1 MLDFGSCNKMTKK
14 AGIYDPYLDTLGG
27 GERYCLTVAEI
38 LLKNGYNVDI
48 FWSGDPNILQK
59 AQERFS
65 LNLKR
70 AKILPDIFEATP
82 HEIERIHDNN
92 FLLNLIHK
100 TDAKLKIK
108 EKILK
113 IFQKFNVTRKY
124 DLFFFLSDGSNPFL
138 FGKKNILHIQVPFLS
153 NSLEPQPIIDPLK
166 SLLFSKIICNSKFTS
181 KFIKKYFHKKIDI
194 LYPPVDIAKFN
205 NTEKKENII
214 LSVGRFDNILNAKK
228 QDCLIDAFSHLIK
241 KHRLTGWKLALAGG
255 SLQEASK
262 NTFLQLLFKK
272 ADGLPV
278 EFFINPN
285 FEELKKLYSVSK
297 IYWHAAGFQV
307 KQYLHPEE
315 TEHFGMTIVEAMAS
329 GLVPFGVNKGGIP
342 EIIDNKINGFLWKT
356 IKGLANKTFSLIK
369 NPKLFEQM
377 ALNSIQKSK
386 QFSKENFETEF
397 IRLLKIS

>member
-38 LLKNGYNVDI
+38 LLNNGYNVDI
-48 FWSGDPNILQK
+48 FWSGDSNILEK

-65 LNLKR
+65 INLKK

-92 FLLNLIHK
+92 FLFNLIQK
-100 TDAKLKIK
+100 TNSKLKIK

-113 IFQKFNVTRKY
+113 IFQKFNITRKY

-138 FGKKNILHIQVPFLS
+138 FSKKNILHIQVPFLS
-153 NSLEPQPIIDPLK
+153 NSLEPQPIINPIK
-166 SLLFSKIICNSKFTS
+166 SLFFSNIICNSKFTS
-181 KFIKKYFHKKIDI
+181 KFVKKYFRKKIDI
-194 LYPPVDIAKFN
+194 LYPPVDIVKFN
-205 NTEKKENII
+205 NQEKKENII

-228 QDCLIDAFSHLIK
+228 QDCLIDAFSKLIK
-241 KHRLTGWKLALAGG
+241 RKHLKGWKLVLAGG
-255 SLQEASK
+255 SLQESSK
-262 NTFLQLLFKK
+262 NAFLQLLIKK
-272 ADGLPV
+272 ANGLPI

-285 FEELKKLYSVSK
+285 FEQLKKLYAISK

-307 KQYLHPEE
+307 NENLHPEE

-397 IRLLKIS
+397 IKLLKIS